1 MFIPDIKI
9 NETQV
14 QNINTDCPKSGWS
27 TRKII
32 IIDNNKKDI
41 ACEKFKFF
49 MWFELIICETR
60 RIKKGFINS
69 IGWKLKK

>member
-1 MFIPDIKI
+1 MFMPDTKI
-9 NETQV
+9 NESQV
-14 QNINTDCPKSGWS
+14 QNINTDCPKSGCS

-32 IIDNNKKDI
+32 MADNNKKDI

-49 MWFELIICETR
+49 MRFELIICDAR
-60 RIKKGFINS
+60 RIKKGLINS